1 MAFITDKETL
11 KPGLIIFRRGDV
23 QHRDWYCRVK
33 LPRAD
38 RYKTIALKTNDVTTA
53 RNQAFDHDA
62 DVRFRLKHDV
72 PVFNRPF
79 RQVAAE
85 YLAVQEE
92 RAKRG
97 EISKARPAKLK
108 TIIDGTLDRYVGST
122 QVHLIGPE
130 TWEAYP
136 GWRRANGEGRYRNKV
151 ISDNTIRFEMTVFG
165 GVMSYAIKKRYV
177 PASQTFSERPKLK
190 VERRDAFS
198 LEEYRSLHSKGRAW
212 VRKAPRPSSHW
223 YRTVAY
229 NFMLIMCGTGMR
241 PSEAKNLRW
250 GDITPTKDKEGREIV
265 VLFVQGKG
273 KSRKLVAPEAVL
285 DYLDRIR
292 AIARSKILNEEG
304 NPEIVIGSP
313 SHDDFVFTTYTGE
326 RAKTLYQALIESL
339 LIKANLRD
347 GVNGIPRSTY
357 CFRHTY
363 ATFRL
368 SEGVDVYFLA
378 EQMGTSV
385 KMIEDHY
392 GHVNTIR
399 HADRVLQGMG
409 DWNPVE
415 TEDDGAEDNAK
426 ASKAA
431 STRQKA
437 KPKGAKS

>member
-23 QHRDWYCRVK
+23 QHREWYCRVK

-53 RNQAFDHDA
+53 RDQAFDHDA

-79 RQVAAE
+79 RQAAAE

-97 EISKARPAKLK
+97 EISKARPPKLK
-108 TIIDGTLDRYVGST
+108 TVIEGTLDRYVGST

-136 GWRRANGEGRYRNKV
+136 GWRRANGEGRYRDKT

-165 GVMSYAIKKRYV
+165 GVMNYAIKKRYV

-198 LEEYRSLHSKGRAW
+198 AEEYRHLHTVGRRW
-212 VRKAPRPSSHW
+212 MKEAPRPSSLW
-223 YRTVAY
+223 YRTMAY

-250 GDITPTKDKEGREIV
+250 GDITPAKDKEGREIV

-273 KSRKLVAPEAVL
+273 KSRKLVAPKSVL
-285 DYLDRIR
+285 DYLNRIR
-292 AIARSKILNEEG
+292 AIARSKPRSGVEELL
-304 NPEIVIGSP
+304 IGQP
-313 SHDDFVFTTYTGE
+313 AHDDFVFTTSTGE
-326 RAKTLYQALIESL
+326 RAKTLYQTLIESL
-339 LIKANLRD
+339 LIKANLRE

-415 TEDDGAEDNAK
+415 DTEPANDTEADAK

-431 STRQKA
+431 ATRQRT
-437 KPKGAKS
+437 KPHRSKS